1 MYTNPHFYTS
11 GQTVNASRLN
21 SDARDNVNAIYS
33 LATNAES
40 FLNPMITGIIG
51 YSSNF
56 LPETIIGIGN
66 PAPGVFVGCVGFEK
80 TTDIVP
86 NKKKEWRLSVSY
98 TMATNS
104 VNGTVLHLHSR
115 KIGWMGRQFASGDSP
130 YQNEIYVGP
139 TMTSLGKKFHV
150 SGWQSMASMDD
161 EVWEIYVGGYT
172 YDSPSPVFSNLNVC
186 FQVRD
191 Y

>member
-56 LPETIIGIGN
+56 PPETIIGIGN

-104 VNGTVLHLHSR
+104 VNGTVLHLHCR